1 MTDKS
6 PPEGFE
12 PHFRQSLFTDPWEPL
27 YSKVE
32 PRHVSIGTWL
42 RGVHCNSRGLVHGG
56 FVSTIA
62 DNAMGLTCVAGLRD
76 DGREVKG
83 LVTITL
89 NVDFVGMAKLGQWL
103 NIESEIVK
111 LTRQIAF
118 ASCNVCAD
126 GEVIARANASFKIA

>member
-6 PPEGFE
+6 PPSGFE

-27 YSKVE
+27 YSKVD

-42 RGVHCNSRGLVHGG
+42 RDVHCNSRGLVHGG

-126 GEVIARANASFKIA
+126 GEVIARANATFKIA

>member
-1 MTDKS
+1 MTDNS
-6 PPEGFE
+6 PPSGFE

-42 RGVHCNSRGLVHGG
+42 RDVHCNSRGLVHGG

-126 GEVIARANASFKIA
+126 GEVIARANATFKIA

>member
-1 MTDKS
+1 MTEKL

-12 PHFRQSLFTDPWEPL
+12 PHFRRSLFTDPWEPL
-27 YSKVE
+27 YSRVE

-42 RGVHCNSRGLVHGG
+42 RDVHCNSRGLVHGG
-56 FVSTIA
+56 FFSTLA

-83 LVTITL
+83 LVTINL
-89 NVDFVGMAKLGQWL
+89 NVDFVGLAKLGQWL
-103 NIESEIVK
+103 NVESTIVK
-111 LTRQIAF
+111 LTRQIGF